1 MTALV
6 DTSALYALLS
16 REDPNHS
23 AAARIFP
30 GLRDGTPLVTH
41 NYVVVEASALAQR
54 RLGGGSIRRLF
65 DLLGPVQVLWVDE
78 ETHDAAVAAL
88 LAAPQRRPSLV
99 DRVSFELMR
108 RRGIEH
114 AFAFDR
120 DFREQGFGTVP

>member
-16 REDPNHS
+16 RDDPNHA
-23 AAARIFP
+23 AAARTFP
-30 GLRDGTPLVTH
+30 DLRDRAPLLTH
-41 NYVVVEASALAQR
+41 NYIVVEASALAQR
-54 RLGGGSIRRLF
+54 RLGGGSIRKLF

-78 ETHDAAVAAL
+78 ETHEAAVAAL

-99 DRVSFELMR
+99 DWVSFEVMR
-108 RRGIEH
+108 RRGIEW

-120 DFREQGFGTVP
+120 DFREQGFATVP